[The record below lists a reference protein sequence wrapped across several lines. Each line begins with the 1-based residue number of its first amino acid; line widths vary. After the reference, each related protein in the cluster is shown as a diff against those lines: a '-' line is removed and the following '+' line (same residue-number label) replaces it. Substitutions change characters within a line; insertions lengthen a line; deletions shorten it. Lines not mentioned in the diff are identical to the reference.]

1 MPNMTKQRASR
12 RRRDRDERGA
22 TFILVAVSMVL
33 LLWGGAFGV
42 DLGLTVVGGRQVQAI
57 ADTSALDMARYVGI
71 ADWAPYSNFSLSNAY
86 LNTKLPYADT
96 DNSAGATLTQLPGV
110 WLNGTF
116 TPNGGTVNGHP
127 VKCYYYTPALG
138 APCNAIKVTAAQ
150 SVPQIFVGGHSAVT
164 RTSIAA
170 VTPEAGFSI
179 GSFLASFDSQQSTV
193 LNGILGA
200 KVGSSVNVTAVGY
213 AGLANTYVTVKQ
225 LITASGGLLTPS
237 NVMTT
242 SLSAGEWQTIWD
254 DAVSNQVAQSNCTSS
269 PLACAAQ
276 TALSPGG
283 GLNFGTAANTD
294 VELCQLV
301 SINGSTCGGGNL
313 STAALSASLNVM
325 QMLTTEAEVANG
337 TNALDLGASLGIPG
351 VTDAK
356 LTLTLIQI
364 PQVAYGPVGTTATTA
379 QVSSDLQ
386 LSVFG
391 VGLLDIPLSA
401 AQGTATLSGIK
412 CADNSLS
419 SATIQP
425 TTTTAS
431 GAVTLLGS
439 NIATLSISGYS
450 GSAFGYPAVDV
461 PPTATTVG
469 NGTNPELAGT
479 TTPTLSYSGLSILSP
494 VYTLLTSTLS
504 TVLGPI
510 LQAAGVTVGG
520 AEVAYL
526 STNCG
531 AVSLVQ

>member
-1 MPNMTKQRASR
+1 MSKQRALR
-12 RRRDRDERGA
+12 WRRDRDERGA

-96 DNSAGATLTQLPGV
+96 DNSAGTTLTQVPGV
-110 WLNGTF
+110 WQSGTF
-116 TPNGGTVNGHP
+116 TPNGGTVGGHP

-138 APCNAIKVTAAQ
+138 APCNAIKVTASQ

-193 LNGILGA
+193 LNGILGTL
-200 KVGSSVNVTAVGY
+200 GTSVNITAVGY

-237 NVMTT
+237 NVLTA
-242 SLSAGEWQTIWD
+242 SLSGSQWLAIWS
-254 DAVSNQVAQSNCTSS
+254 DAVANQVSLLNCGSS
-269 PLACAAQ
+269 PTPEPCNAS
-276 TALSPGG
+276 TALSTLDFSGSHS
-283 GLNFGTAANTD
+283 AS
-294 VELCQLV
+294 LCQLV

-313 STAALSASLNVM
+313 STAALSASLDVM
-325 QMLTTEAEVANG
+325 QMLTTEAELANG
-337 TNALDLGASLGIPG
+337 TNALDFGGSLGIPG
-351 VTDAK
+351 VTDTK
-356 LTLTLIQI
+356 LALTLIQI

-379 QVSSDLQ
+379 QVSSDFQ

-391 VGLLDIPLSA
+391 AGLLDIPLSA

-425 TTTTAS
+425 STTTAT
-431 GAVTLLGS
+431 GTVTLAGS
-439 NIATLSISGYS
+439 SIATLSISGYS
-450 GSAFGYPAVDV
+450 GSALGYPAVDV

-469 NGTNPELAGT
+469 NGTNPQLAGT
-479 TTPTLSYSGLSILSP
+479 TTPSLNYTGPTGNFSQ
-494 VYTLLTSTLS
+494 VQTLLTSTLS

-520 AEVAYL
+520 AEVADL